1 MFDSE
6 NFREFVLVL
15 ISTPIYILFIGLEI
29 LLSNR
34 KEKGYY
40 TVKDSI
46 SNIYLMLL
54 NVGLDIFLRSFV
66 YFVLLYFFT
75 TTPLLGLSTTEN
87 YLVSFITS
95 PILYWVI
102 LFFLE
107 DFAFYWLH
115 RIDHVTRLFWSVHV
129 THHSSSKFNLST
141 GFRSSVFQ
149 PLYRFVYFIPIAFL
163 GFHPLDIFFMYS
175 ATQIYGILVHTQL
188 VNKMGLLEHILV
200 TPSHHRVHH
209 ASNIPFLDKNM
220 GMILILWDKLFG
232 TFQAEDSCDEKIEYG
247 LTTKEEFE
255 MPLEVV
261 THEWKLL
268 FQDVGNAEGISTKLK
283 VLFSPP
289 GWLPEDISQT
299 SRALQEEYWKK
310 RNRKF

>member
-1 MFDSE
+1 MFDSD
-6 NFREFVLVL
+6 NFRELVL
-15 ISTPIYILFIGLEI
+15 IAISTPIYIIFIGLEI

-34 KEKGYY
+34 TKKGFY

-46 SNIYLMLL
+46 ANVYLMLL
-54 NVGLDIFLRSFV
+54 NMGLDILLRTFV
-66 YFVLLYFFT
+66 YVLLFSFFMIS
-75 TTPLLGLSTTEN
+75 PLTST
-87 YLVSFITS
+87 VSPSEFVPSIS
-95 PILYWVI
+95 NPILYWVV

-115 RIDHVTRLFWSVHV
+115 RVDHATRLFWSVHV
-129 THHSSSKFNLST
+129 THHSSSKFNLTT

-175 ATQIYGILVHTQL
+175 ATQIYGILVHTQF
-188 VNKMGLLEHILV
+188 VGKMGVLEHILV

-220 GMILILWDKLFG
+220 GMILIIWDKLFG
-232 TFQAEDSCDEKIEYG
+232 TFQAEDSCDEEIEYG
-247 LTTKEEFE
+247 LTTKQELD
-255 MPLEVV
+255 MPIEVV
-261 THEWKLL
+261 THEWKTL
-268 FQDVGNAEGISTKLK
+268 FKDVGNAKGIGTKLK

-289 GWLPEDISQT
+289 GWLPEDNSHT
-299 SRALQEEYWKK
+299 SKSLQKEYWKNK
-310 RNRKF
+310 K